1 MNFLEIL
8 LLGAACFHHFIF
20 QNEIWKKSQLKQTNN
35 RICTADIHSVSQQQM
50 SRYNNFWIL
59 FPIKIKSCLFVFA
72 NNRSKCIHISC
83 FNPYHRQTFAPKT
96 AFNILKLL
104 KYCCLLFVI
113 NLVLLLSG
121 VWNFLSS
128 YSHVAICYFSCEQYV
143 NLHLDISIQTTNQIK
158 LTFFVCFL

>member
-104 KYCCLLFVI
+104 KYCCLLFYQFSFIIIRGMEFFV
-113 NLVLLLSG
+113 
-121 VWNFLSS
+121 FLFTCS
-128 YSHVAICYFSCEQYV
+128 YMLFFLWAIC
-143 NLHLDISIQTTNQIK
+143 
-158 LTFFVCFL
+158 